1 MFLEN
6 KRILVTGAAGSL
18 GQAVCCKASSYGATV
33 IGVDVLDI
41 EGPLHAKQ
49 YRSVNLLNRDEVQA
63 TFDELGPIDALA
75 NVAGGFAMG
84 SSTYD
89 RDDNQWEQMFNL
101 NVHTLRNAIKAVVP
115 KMRAQRR
122 GTIVNVGAVGALQG
136 GADMSAYIASKST
149 VMRLTES
156 LSEELKSDGVNVNAV
171 LPSIID
177 TEVNRE
183 AMPEADFSNWVSPEQ
198 LAEVICFLASDA
210 ASGVHGALVPVRG
223 LV

>member
-1 MFLEN
+1 MFLNN

-18 GQAVCCKASSYGATV
+18 GQAVCCAASSYGATV
-33 IGVDVLDI
+33 IGIDILDI
-41 EGPLHAKQ
+41 EGLSHAEQ
-49 YRSVNLLNRDEVQA
+49 YRVVNLLNQEEVQA
-63 TFDELGPIDALA
+63 TLDELEQIDALV

-84 SSTYD
+84 LSAYD
-89 RDDNQWEQMFNL
+89 LDDNQWDHMFRL
-101 NVHTLRNAIKAVVP
+101 NVHTLRNAVKAVVP
-115 KMRAQRR
+115 RMRAQGR
-122 GTIVNVGAVGALQG
+122 GAIVNIGAFGALQG
-136 GADMSAYIASKST
+136 SADMSAYCASKST

-156 LSEELKSDGVNVNAV
+156 LSEELKGDGININAV

-177 TEVNRE
+177 TEANRR